1 MSFLEANIEARPAS
15 LLVMASGGDHDKRPW
30 GKVPSH
36 DGHQSRSRQARMDA
50 ALGWAS
56 SSSR

>member
-30 GKVPSH
+30 GKGPSH
-36 DGHQSRSRQARMDA
+36 DGHQS
-50 ALGWAS
+50 
-56 SSSR
+56 